1 MLMLYTCTNPLSKV
15 TSPFRNHL
23 AAGRDAG
30 ATTMSLLPDDE
41 LSTLEA
47 ALAFIDTYHGKGDS
61 LASPGGAAATSTSG
75 SDSANDDGE
84 SAGKRGSPPAVAV
97 ERKARNA
104 QASARSHRKK
114 RAELLLLREEE
125 GALQTQLAALKA
137 RKAERQRRGE
147 QPDALSEWTAIDAGR
162 SSTFGAAVAV
172 SSAHY
177 DHALHQRRVRQKAE
191 ALNRQLRAALRKQ
204 RSLTDQFSQLIQKRL
219 MVKVRFAAAWCRR
232 ALRHPLPV

>member
-1 MLMLYTCTNPLSKV
+1 
-15 TSPFRNHL
+15 
-23 AAGRDAG
+23 
-30 ATTMSLLPDDE
+30 MSLLPDDE

-47 ALAFIDTYHGKGDS
+47 ALAFIDTYHSKGDS
-61 LASPGGAAATSTSG
+61 LDPLASPGGVAATSTSG
-75 SDSANDDGE
+75 SDSANDDSE
-84 SAGKRGSPPAVAV
+84 NARKRGSPQVVAV

-125 GALQTQLAALKA
+125 GVLQTQLGALKA
-137 RKAERQRRGE
+137 RKAERQRRSG
-147 QPDALSEWTAIDAGR
+147 QHAALFEWTAINLSGGNRNSA
-162 SSTFGAAVAV
+162 FGTAVTV

-177 DHALHQRRVRQKAE
+177 DHALHQRRLRQKAE

-219 MVKVRFAAAWCRR
+219 MVKVSFAIVMSRR
-232 ALRHPLPV
+232 SIMLSRYY